1 MSIITLAGV
10 NFEQYKNSVMKGI
23 FFLHINK
30 YGWWLHHQQHYR
42 DQQNLDRSWSDELQL
57 TVTNWHVLRLE
68 WLTQTDLIH
77 DVQQLV

>member
-30 YGWWLHHQQHYR
+30 YGW
-42 DQQNLDRSWSDELQL
+42 
-57 TVTNWHVLRLE
+57 
-68 WLTQTDLIH
+68 
-77 DVQQLV
+77 

>member
-1 MSIITLAGV
+1 MSIIITLAGV
-10 NFEQYKNSVMKGI
+10 NFEKYKNSVMKGI

-42 DQQNLDRSWSDELQL
+42 DQQNLDRSW
-57 TVTNWHVLRLE
+57 HVLGLE

-77 DVQQLV
+77 DVRQLV